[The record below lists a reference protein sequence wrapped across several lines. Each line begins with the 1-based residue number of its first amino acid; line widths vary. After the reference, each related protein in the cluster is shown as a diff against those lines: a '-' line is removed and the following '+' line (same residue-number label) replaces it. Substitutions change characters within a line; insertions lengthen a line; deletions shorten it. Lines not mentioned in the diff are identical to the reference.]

1 MRSRTALKFVLML
14 VLGLPL
20 LLVVLTWI
28 ADLFNAL
35 GDPAVGGVLGHINTA
50 VRVVWLLCI
59 VGLVL
64 LSALQSMDEPMD
76 EPMG

>member
-1 MRSRTALKFVLML
+1 MKNRTTLKIVLTL
-14 VLGLPL
+14 VLGLPPL
-20 LLVVLTWI
+20 LIVLAWI

-35 GDPAVGGVLGHINTA
+35 GDPAVGGILGHINTA

-64 LSALQSMDEPMD
+64 LLALQSMDEPT
-76 EPMG
+76 EG